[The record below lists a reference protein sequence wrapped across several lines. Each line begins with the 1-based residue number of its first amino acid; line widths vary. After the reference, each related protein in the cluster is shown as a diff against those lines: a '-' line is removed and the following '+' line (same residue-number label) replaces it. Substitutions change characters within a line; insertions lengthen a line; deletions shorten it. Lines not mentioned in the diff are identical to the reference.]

1 MLSLVCGIVAFA
13 VSAATLLRR
22 GVFAQSNDSTGANAI
37 INTGASAI
45 ITLVSDLL
53 LTLIILEV
61 MTTDVRYFL
70 QSREKSASNRPSSSA
85 SSPQHVA
92 SWRSTPGSR

>member
-70 QSREKSASNRPSSSA
+70 QSREKSASNRSSSSA